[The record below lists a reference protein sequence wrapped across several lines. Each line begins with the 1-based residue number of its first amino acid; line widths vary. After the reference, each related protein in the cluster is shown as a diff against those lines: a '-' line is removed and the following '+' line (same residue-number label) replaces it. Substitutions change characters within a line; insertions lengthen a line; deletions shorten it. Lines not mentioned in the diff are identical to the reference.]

1 MATPTATPKKVP
13 ATLLLVSAVFV
24 VALIAGFVYL
34 SKPVAPS
41 SPPGPSREATAYLPN
56 LALSDVDIKAT
67 ENFMKQQ
74 VVEVVGKITN
84 NGPRT
89 IQRIDVYCIFR
100 GVDGQEVYRE
110 RVPVVQGRTQS
121 ALQPKQTQSFR
132 LPFDSLPETWNQAM
146 PNLVIAQIVF
156 AK

>member
-1 MATPTATPKKVP
+1 MASPTATPKKVP
-13 ATLLLVSAVFV
+13 VTLLLVSAVFFA
-24 VALIAGFVYL
+24 ALIAGLVYL
-34 SKPVAPS
+34 SRPVAPK
-41 SPPGPSREATAYLPN
+41 SPPGPSREATAYLPS
-56 LALSDVDIKAT
+56 LALSDVEMKAT

-89 IQRIDVYCIFR
+89 IQRIEVYCIFK
-100 GVDGQEVYRE
+100 GIDGQEVYRE
-110 RVPVVQGRTQS
+110 RVPVVQATAQGR
-121 ALQPKQTQSFR
+121 LHPKQTQSFR
-132 LPFDSLPETWNQAM
+132 LPFDALPESWNQAM